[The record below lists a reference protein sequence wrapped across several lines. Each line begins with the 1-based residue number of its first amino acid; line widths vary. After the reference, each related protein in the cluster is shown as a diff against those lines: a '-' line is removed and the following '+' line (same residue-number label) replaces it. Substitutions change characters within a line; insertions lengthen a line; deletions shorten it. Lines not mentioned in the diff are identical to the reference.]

1 MKGNHEKNLRSCKVV
16 ENLLKD
22 LRLNSGL
29 RQIDVAAHLGVQQS
43 VVSKYED
50 GERRL
55 DILEIRRL
63 CDLFGMTL
71 EEFVR
76 ELEKRLRNINE
87 TY

>member
-1 MKGNHEKNLRSCKVV
+1 MKDNHEKNLRSCKVV

-29 RQIDVAAHLGVQQS
+29 RQIDVAVHLGVQQS